1 VHQILSV
8 DSGIDTTAEPKRD
21 IEGSLRQ
28 VGQCEIRRD
37 VKLDIWMGS
46 SETVQ
51 AGSKPARDVRRKA
64 GDANTG
70 AFSSV
75 NTRNCASDFCE
86 PASHTS
92 GKSFTFQRHLD
103 PARVP

>member
-8 DSGIDTTAEPKRD
+8 DPGIDTTAEPKRD
-21 IEGSLRQ
+21 VEGALRQ
-28 VGQCEIRRD
+28 VDQCQIRRD
-37 VKLDIWMGS
+37 VKLDIRVGS

-51 AGSKPARDVRRKA
+51 AGSEPARDVRRKA

-70 AFSSV
+70 AFSPV
-75 NTRNCASDFCE
+75 NTRNCASDFGE

-103 PARVP
+103 PACVP